1 MPVYKKNQIYN
12 QQRELQRV
20 GYGVLNQ
27 DISGQQIRNYLKPLE
42 PITSDEAEIA
52 RGARCIK
59 CFGKGEFLVSYDV
72 LLLPLCI
79 RGEWCIRLT
88 KFIF

>member
-12 QQRELQRV
+12 QRRELQRV

-59 CFGKGEFLVSYDV
+59 CFGKGEFLLCHTMCFFFHCVSVENGASD
-72 LLLPLCI
+72 
-79 RGEWCIRLT
+79 
-88 KFIF
+88 